1 MTANF
6 NFKRWL
12 QTSNIN
18 FELRTS
24 TSNFNFKLQLQTST
38 ANCNFIMYLPLQTS
52 TKNCNFK
59 TYPKLHTAN
68 LNFNFQFNSK
78 SIFHFILQLKT
89 LRQMQFQAA
98 NLNSALVSSFMLQ
111 LQSFTNVHQ
120 GQNMTPKTIVSSL
133 LNIVGF

>member
-1 MTANF
+1 M
-6 NFKRWL
+6 
-12 QTSNIN
+12 TSNIKHQTSTLN
-18 FELRTS
+18 FELQPRTS

>member
-1 MTANF
+1 M
-6 NFKRWL
+6 
-12 QTSNIN
+12 TSNIKHQ
-18 FELRTS
+18 LR
-24 TSNFNFKLQLQTST
+24 TSNFNLKLQLQTST